1 MQKNI
6 GSSLAAMGVAVA
18 LVLPSAYAAQSR
30 SYRDDRTERP
40 TLSVNQI
47 VDRAEARI
55 AELKANLRLSD
66 EQAKHWPGLE
76 SALRDIATKR
86 AKSVAG
92 NEAPQTGRSATE
104 SSDAA
109 APRVA
114 EEDADVAARRERD
127 ARNNSQPDDITAM
140 QREADALAAR
150 SANLRQISDAAKP
163 LYDSLDDHQRRLLV
177 QFVHYDLNAN
187 DMDDSRQWRR

>member
-6 GSSLAAMGVAVA
+6 GSSLAAMGVAAA

-30 SYRDDRTERP
+30 SYRDDRAEKP
-40 TLSVNQI
+40 TLSANQI
-47 VDRAEARI
+47 VDRADARI
-55 AELKANLRLSD
+55 ADLKANLHLSV

-86 AKSVAG
+86 AKTLAE
-92 NEAPQTGRSATE
+92 NQAPQTGRSSTE

-114 EEDADVAARRERD
+114 DEDADVAARKERD
-127 ARNNSQPDDITAM
+127 ARNNPQPDDITAM
-140 QREADALAAR
+140 QREADSLAAQ

-177 QFVHYDLNAN
+177 QFVHYDLRASE
-187 DMDDSRQWRR
+187 MDDSRQWRH